1 MKYLLDSNTCI
12 RFLKQR
18 LQVAVDRLTETPD
31 EDIFVCSVVKAE
43 MFYGSQKSLRRERN
57 LAVQRTFFSRYVSLP
72 FDDQA
77 ADQYALIRADL
88 EGRGQ
93 LIGANDLLI
102 TAIARAHD
110 FTLVTHN
117 TAEFSRVLGLQLE
130 DWEGSSAA

>member
-12 RFLKQR
+12 RFLNQR
-18 LQVAVDRLTETPD
+18 SPLVVDRLIETPD
-31 EDIFVCSVVKAE
+31 EDISVCSIVKAE

-57 LAVQRTFFSRYVSLP
+57 LAVQRAFFSRYVSLP
-72 FDDQA
+72 FDDLA

-102 TAIARAHD
+102 AAIARAHD
-110 FTLVTHN
+110 LTLVTHN
-117 TAEFSRVLGLQLE
+117 TAEFSRVGGLQLE
-130 DWEGSSAA
+130 DWEGA